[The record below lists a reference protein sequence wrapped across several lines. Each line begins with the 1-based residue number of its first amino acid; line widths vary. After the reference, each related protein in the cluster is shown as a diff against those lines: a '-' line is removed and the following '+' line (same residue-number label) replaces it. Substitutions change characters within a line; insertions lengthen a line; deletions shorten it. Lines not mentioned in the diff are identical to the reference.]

1 MQHMTPFLLE
11 ISQRFALELIVSA
24 SRSYRALG
32 FHDEFYRYLK
42 PLPDPLN
49 TEIDPNMNA

>member
-32 FHDEFYRYLK
+32 FHDEFYRYPK

-49 TEIDPNMNA
+49 TEIDPNMNV